1 MSAERPPAAAAVATA
16 SSGPPAATEDSERT
30 TDTVT
35 INEIFVS
42 IQGEST
48 FAGLPCLFLRTTGCP
63 LRCRW
68 CDTEYAFHEGQR
80 RRIDDLVAEACSHAV
95 QLVEITGGEPLAQ
108 AGVPLLAA
116 ELLQRGKTVLVETSG
131 AIDISV
137 LPAGAI
143 TILDMKCPGSG
154 EMQAND
160 YTNLDRLGAR
170 DEVKFVIADRAD
182 YEWAREL
189 VRQHGLDTRVP
200 VLFSPVWD
208 ELPPARLAEWI
219 QRDSLPVRL
228 QLQLHKLLWP
238 DIERGV

>member
-1 MSAERPPAAAAVATA
+1 MSAEHGSTAAAVAPER
-16 SSGPPAATEDSERT
+16 SGTLAATADSERAV
-30 TDTVT
+30 DTVT

-80 RRIDDLVAEACSHAV
+80 RGIDDLVAEVCSHAV

-108 AGVPLLAA
+108 AGVPRLAA
-116 ELLQRGKTVLVETSG
+116 ALLNRGKTVLMETSG
-131 AIDISV
+131 ALDISV
-137 LPAGAI
+137 LPVGVI

-154 EMQAND
+154 EMHAND

-189 VRQHGLDTRVP
+189 VQQHRLDARVP

-208 ELPPARLAEWI
+208 ELPPVRLAEWI
-219 QRDSLPVRL
+219 QRDALPVRL